1 MIGKYK
7 IIGVCLSRIQEE
19 DRLNC
24 IKPLNEY
31 ACAHGYRLLIFNA
44 FEDLYLQNNIT
55 QIGEGAVFQLIQYEM
70 LDALILFGETIKK
83 QEIRDTIQENCRRY
97 QVPLLCIDLY
107 MKGAVNFSFDYANT
121 FEALCRHVIKDHH
134 AKRIF
139 MMGGLQ
145 ENRFSQERVQAFR
158 KVMQEER
165 LPVSEGDIAYG
176 DFWDQPTLQALE
188 EWFTVQ
194 KRDIPDAIVCANDT
208 MAIVVSKYLQDR
220 GCRVPEDC
228 IVTGFDGIMESSYH
242 IPHLTTCTQ
251 NYDEMGKRLIEAIE
265 RHAAGLPNP
274 ESTVIPF
281 HIRYSQSCGCEKL
294 ELHHINNAMQEV
306 LDHLQLSKQRQELMC
321 QVQSAVTTMSSVS
334 ELPSI
339 LIDHFVFH
347 TMVFAVNDDIFR
359 SPNFGASHRGENA
372 YSDSVNILYQRVF
385 WNPSVPCV
393 IPHKQLAPNLEQILE
408 RTDPVICCCI
418 HFLDLILGYCIL
430 QPAISYDE
438 YEKMHSFVDSIDS
451 SLGIFHSQLHVKSIN
466 MQLKSANNELERLY
480 IHDQLT
486 GLLNRYG
493 FYRQIAQQL
502 EDCRGK
508 DLRIV
513 IISADL
519 DGLKTINDTYG
530 HTEGDNAIK
539 TVGRALMASAI
550 QGEVCARFGGDEFS
564 VAGIISEQYSSY
576 YESFRRRFRDYL
588 HQYNQV
594 SNKPYLVESSIG
606 FCMEPYTEDISLDNL
621 IKIADANMYQDKIAR
636 KKCAR

>member
-44 FEDLYLQNNIT
+44 FEDLYLQDNIN

-83 QEIRDTIQENCRRY
+83 QEIRDMIQENCRRY

-139 MMGGLQ
+139 MMAGLQ
-145 ENRFSQERVQAFR
+145 ENRFSQERVQVFR

-176 DFWDQPTLQALE
+176 DFWDQPTLHALE

-208 MAIVVSKYLQDR
+208 VAIVVSKYLQDR
-220 GCRVPEDC
+220 GYRVP
-228 IVTGFDGIMESSYH
+228 
-242 IPHLTTCTQ
+242 
-251 NYDEMGKRLIEAIE
+251 
-265 RHAAGLPNP
+265 
-274 ESTVIPF
+274 
-281 HIRYSQSCGCEKL
+281 
-294 ELHHINNAMQEV
+294 
-306 LDHLQLSKQRQELMC
+306 
-321 QVQSAVTTMSSVS
+321 
-334 ELPSI
+334 
-339 LIDHFVFH
+339 
-347 TMVFAVNDDIFR
+347 
-359 SPNFGASHRGENA
+359 
-372 YSDSVNILYQRVF
+372 
-385 WNPSVPCV
+385 
-393 IPHKQLAPNLEQILE
+393 
-408 RTDPVICCCI
+408 
-418 HFLDLILGYCIL
+418 
-430 QPAISYDE
+430 
-438 YEKMHSFVDSIDS
+438 
-451 SLGIFHSQLHVKSIN
+451 
-466 MQLKSANNELERLY
+466 
-480 IHDQLT
+480 
-486 GLLNRYG
+486 
-493 FYRQIAQQL
+493 

-539 TVGRALMASAI
+539 TVGRVLMASAI

-564 VAGIISEQYSSY
+564 VAGIISERYSSY
-576 YESFRRRFRDYL
+576 YESFQRRFRDYL

-636 KKCAR
+636 KNAPAKEQEVDVWIRIRQYRSRIRKPDWGRLHNLKQILQNMHTTKSV

>member
-44 FEDLYLQNNIT
+44 FEDLYLQDNIN

-83 QEIRDTIQENCRRY
+83 QEIRNMIQENCRRY

-121 FEALCRHVIKDHH
+121 FKALCRHVIKDHH

-139 MMGGLQ
+139 MMAGLQ

-176 DFWDQPTLQALE
+176 DFWDQPTLHALE

-220 GCRVPEDC
+220 GYQVPEDC

-251 NYDEMGKRLIEAIE
+251 NYNEMGKRLIEAIE

-294 ELHHINNAMQEV
+294 ELHHINNTMQEV
-306 LDHLQLSKQRQELMC
+306 LDRLQLSKQRQELMC

-334 ELPSI
+334 ELPAI

-359 SPNFGASHRGENA
+359 SPDFGASHRGENA
-372 YSDSVNILYQRVF
+372 YSDSVNILYQRAF
-385 WNPSVPCV
+385 WNPGVPCV

-438 YEKMHSFVDSIDS
+438 YEKMRP
-451 SLGIFHSQLHVKSIN
+451 
-466 MQLKSANNELERLY
+466 LKNRRWMYGSEYDNIAPGSGNR
-480 IHDQLT
+480 T
-486 GLLNRYG
+486 GD
-493 FYRQIAQQL
+493 A
-502 EDCRGK
+502 C
-508 DLRIV
+508 
-513 IISADL
+513 
-519 DGLKTINDTYG
+519 TI
-530 HTEGDNAIK
+530 
-539 TVGRALMASAI
+539 
-550 QGEVCARFGGDEFS
+550 
-564 VAGIISEQYSSY
+564 
-576 YESFRRRFRDYL
+576 
-588 HQYNQV
+588 
-594 SNKPYLVESSIG
+594 
-606 FCMEPYTEDISLDNL
+606 
-621 IKIADANMYQDKIAR
+621 
-636 KKCAR
+636 

>member
-1 MIGKYK
+1 M
-7 IIGVCLSRIQEE
+7 
-19 DRLNC
+19 NC

-44 FEDLYLQNNIT
+44 FEDLYLQDNIN

-83 QEIRDTIQENCRRY
+83 QEIRDMIQENCRRY

-139 MMGGLQ
+139 MMAGLQ
-145 ENRFSQERVQAFR
+145 ENRFSQERVQVFR

-176 DFWDQPTLQALE
+176 DFWDQPTLHALE

-220 GCRVPEDC
+220 GYRVP
-228 IVTGFDGIMESSYH
+228 
-242 IPHLTTCTQ
+242 
-251 NYDEMGKRLIEAIE
+251 
-265 RHAAGLPNP
+265 
-274 ESTVIPF
+274 
-281 HIRYSQSCGCEKL
+281 
-294 ELHHINNAMQEV
+294 
-306 LDHLQLSKQRQELMC
+306 
-321 QVQSAVTTMSSVS
+321 
-334 ELPSI
+334 
-339 LIDHFVFH
+339 
-347 TMVFAVNDDIFR
+347 
-359 SPNFGASHRGENA
+359 
-372 YSDSVNILYQRVF
+372 
-385 WNPSVPCV
+385 
-393 IPHKQLAPNLEQILE
+393 
-408 RTDPVICCCI
+408 
-418 HFLDLILGYCIL
+418 
-430 QPAISYDE
+430 
-438 YEKMHSFVDSIDS
+438 
-451 SLGIFHSQLHVKSIN
+451 
-466 MQLKSANNELERLY
+466 
-480 IHDQLT
+480 
-486 GLLNRYG
+486 
-493 FYRQIAQQL
+493 

-539 TVGRALMASAI
+539 TVGRVLMASAI

-564 VAGIISEQYSSY
+564 VAGIISERYSSY
-576 YESFRRRFRDYL
+576 YESFQRRFRDYL

-594 SNKPYLVESSIG
+594 SNSRIW
-606 FCMEPYTEDISLDNL
+606 
-621 IKIADANMYQDKIAR
+621 
-636 KKCAR
+636 